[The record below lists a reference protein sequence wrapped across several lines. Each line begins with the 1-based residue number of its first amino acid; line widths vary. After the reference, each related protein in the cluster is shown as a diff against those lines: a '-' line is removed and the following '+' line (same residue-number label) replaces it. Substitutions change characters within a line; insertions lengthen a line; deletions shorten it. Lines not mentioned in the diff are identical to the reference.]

1 MSTEIE
7 KEAAGICLSTV
18 ALNILPSTETHG
30 IGDSFME
37 KPLSP
42 CNSLENLSEIS
53 AVSSFASCE
62 SFKTICKAW
71 KSRMKS
77 ASTMSLNRG
86 IDDFEAKLEDL
97 TSKLDMN
104 KTVTPGESEELARR
118 LSLCVVLERRS
129 LQFTDSSEEDTPHAA
144 SKITQRFFEP
154 EEIREAFAAFKLC
167 DVNGDNFLELS
178 ELKLALEKLSVPQT
192 HLAAKKLMSEIVGK
206 QATRMNFCQFLLTYA
221 AILQNKKPKGGK
233 LMNSGLE
240 QKARKESVNVSR
252 VGVSGAKLFFEA
264 QIAQQTLDRNPAVP
278 EEEENPTTIAPN
290 A

>member
-7 KEAAGICLSTV
+7 KDSAGISPSTI

-42 CNSLENLSEIS
+42 CNSLENLSDIS

-71 KSRMKS
+71 KNRMKS

-86 IDDFEAKLEDL
+86 IDEFEAKLEDL

-104 KTVTPGESEELARR
+104 KNVTTGESEELAKR

-144 SKITQRFFEP
+144 SKFTQRFFEP
-154 EEIREAFAAFKLC
+154 EEIRQAFAVFKLC
-167 DVNGDNFLELS
+167 DVNGDNFLELA

-192 HLAAKKLMSEIVGK
+192 HLAAKKLMAEIVGK
-206 QATRMNFCQFLLTYA
+206 RATRMNFCQFLLTYA
-221 AILQNKKPKGGK
+221 AILQNNRPKAGN
-233 LMNSGLE
+233 LMNSQLVL
-240 QKARKESVNVSR
+240 KARKESVNVSR

-264 QIAQQTLDRNPAVP
+264 KIAQHALERNPAP
-278 EEEENPTTIAPN
+278 AKEGDNPMNIAPN
-290 A
+290 T